1 MVTVSFSYR
10 YKNSN
15 VSMTEFGYNCQIK
28 SDIATLLQFDREQEV
43 SAENFIALSQEA
55 NEILCHTTWL
65 QTKNKTK
72 KGVILSSDLQVLC
85 HWISQQIVK

>member
-1 MVTVSFSYR
+1 MSKWSLCHSAIDTKTV
-10 YKNSN
+10 
-15 VSMTEFGYNCQIK
+15 M

-43 SAENFIALSQEA
+43 SAENFIALNQEA

-72 KGVILSSDLQVLC
+72 KVSF
-85 HWISQQIVK
+85 

>member
-1 MVTVSFSYR
+1 
-10 YKNSN
+10 
-15 VSMTEFGYNCQIK
+15 MTEFGYNCQIK
-28 SDIATLLQFDREQEV
+28 LDIVTLLQFDREQEV
-43 SAENFIALSQEA
+43 SAENFIALNQEA